1 MLETHQAFDT
11 IYTFFPLCVD
21 ILGNIGKYIRR
32 VFMQCFGVE
41 VFGSFFSVS
50 APTLIP
56 QKERI
61 PQQAQ
66 QDLCDTAPHHSGHTS
81 VSFAFGWSQFPG
93 DATLLQCCDSTD
105 TVTEDTL
112 EGFK

>member
-66 QDLCDTAPHHSGHTS
+66 QDLCDTAPHHSGHTTQGTP
-81 VSFAFGWSQFPG
+81 VSRLHLDGANSQGMPPSCS
-93 DATLLQCCDSTD
+93 AVTAQTL
-105 TVTEDTL
+105 
-112 EGFK
+112 